1 MSKSKQI
8 HALSDANW
16 KIGLKYLNSIL
27 TKIFAAINNNKP
39 LDDKLYQNVLDI
51 IYQCLEEVY
60 LNTIK
65 GLESIYKDL
74 KDFEIND
81 ISELTYKED
90 GKTLDERVKFYLNE
104 ASSLN
109 YQLTSKDLISFKFY
123 RLMRTEISYLE
134 TIVKKNKVS
143 VSADVMVIEGT
154 CNCNGICDQYI
165 GVYAIDENIDFPPYH
180 PNCTCICYP
189 DQSDDIDDLKDNDI
203 IEREWYIDIE

>member
-8 HALSDANW
+8 HALSDTNW
-16 KIGLKYLNSIL
+16 KIGLKYLNNIL
-27 TKIFAAINNNKP
+27 TKIFTTINNNKP

-65 GLESIYKDL
+65 KLESIYKDL
-74 KDFEIND
+74 KDFEIDD

-90 GKTLDERVKFYLNE
+90 GKTLEERVKSYLNE

-109 YQLTSKDLISFKFY
+109 YQLTFKELISFKFY
-123 RLMRTEISYLE
+123 RLMRTEISHLE
-134 TIVKKNKVS
+134 TIIKKKKIS
-143 VSADVMVIEGT
+143 VSADVMIIEGT

>member
-154 CNCNGICDQYI
+154 CNCNGICD
-165 GVYAIDENIDFPPYH
+165 
-180 PNCTCICYP
+180 
-189 DQSDDIDDLKDNDI
+189 
-203 IEREWYIDIE
+203 